1 MKKDFVIVK
10 SKTINNESVPIAIK
24 VIDPETGEDDKR
36 EISRPV
42 IFMDFQA
49 EVPLKWARILVKMN
63 PNEFSIVGAEGELS
77 KRAKKAVEVAQE
89 KIEGFKCQICG
100 TESKSKAGLSAHIRY
115 NHPEKWEGK
124 KTVVEAKAEDEKT
137 EIK

>member
-42 IFMDFQA
+42 IFKDFQS

-63 PNEFSIVGAEGELS
+63 SQEFSIVGAKGELS
-77 KRAKKAVEVAQE
+77 KRAEKAVEVAQE
-89 KIEGFKCQICG
+89 KIEGFKCEICG
-100 TESKSKAGLSAHIRY
+100 AESKSKAGLSAHIRY

-124 KTVVEAKAEDEKT
+124 KVIVEAQGEENKT
-137 EIK
+137 EVE